1 MHGELRVYCWPM
13 AIDLALCLWRSGDG
27 LRRRLFAGRPPA
39 NARARADE
47 RRQDRASIE
56 MVLIKP
62 AKPFVST
69 DASSEPFGLV
79 AVPVKAGELLTKWE
93 AIRTDIRVETK
104 VLARCRA
111 HAELCPPAAQHFLAF
126 IAEGRSRSG
135 LARIGVINRAINLAI
150 RPVSDLAQWGAIDR
164 WSAPIETLATGRGD
178 CEDYAIAKYVALK
191 AAGIPDDD
199 LRIVI
204 LHNFAVGE
212 DHAIVAARLDGAWI
226 TLDNRWLMLVKDSEM
241 RRVVPL
247 FALDGVGVK
256 RYLSTQAQ
264 QTLSAIPSLTGNSQR
279 AVGFAK

>member
-1 MHGELRVYCWPM
+1 MCSVGRFLL
-13 AIDLALCLWRSGDG
+13 ILDLAFCIPGAA
-27 LRRRLFAGRPPA
+27 FAGFHSPTESV
-39 NARARADE
+39 ARADA
-47 RRQDRASIE
+47 RSQDRASTE
-56 MVLIKP
+56 TARVEP
-62 AKPFVST
+62 AKLLVEPVQSLVSA

-79 AVPVKAGELLTKWE
+79 AVRVKTGELMAKWA
-93 AIRTDIRVETK
+93 AIQTDVRVETK
-104 VLARCRA
+104 VLGRCRA
-111 HAELCPPAAQHFLAF
+111 PAELCPPAALHFLAF

-135 LARIGVINRAINLAI
+135 LARIGAINRAINLAI
-150 RPVSDLAQWGAIDR
+150 RPVSDLAQWGVIDR
-164 WSAPIETLATGRGD
+164 WSAPLETLATGRGD

-204 LHNFAVGE
+204 LHNLAVGE
-212 DHAIVAARLDGAWI
+212 DYAIVTARLDGAWI

-247 FALDGVGVK
+247 FVLDGVGVK